1 MTVMFGLLMQVVDVL
16 LGTIGLTLILRML
29 LPVFRMRWDHPVLR
43 TVVAI
48 TDPILKMTNRW
59 LGIPSYGSS
68 RSSFGVSRSDLVSS
82 AAALLVLWT
91 GRSLI
96 VWVLRLVMLIPVWF
110 VQPLN
115 SLGSILTF
123 VLSLVFDLYGLAL
136 FVRVVFS
143 WIRIPYS
150 SPVTQ
155 FLWKITEPVLGLIRS
170 VLPPL
175 PGVDISPV
183 IAFFVLRLL
192 QQVVFSL
199 LSWIF

>member
-1 MTVMFGLLMQVVDVL
+1 MTVVIGLLMQVVDVL
-16 LGTIGLTLILRML
+16 LGTIGLTLVLRML

-48 TDPILKMTNRW
+48 TDPILKVTNRW

-68 RSSFGVSRSDLVSS
+68 HRSFGVSRSDFVSS
-82 AAALLVLWT
+82 AAALMVLWA

-96 VWVLRLVMLIPVWF
+96 GWALRLVMLIPIWF

-115 SLGSILTF
+115 SLGSILNF
-123 VLSLVFDLYGLAL
+123 LLGALFDLYGLAL
-136 FVRVVFS
+136 FVRVLFS
-143 WIRIPYS
+143 WIRVPYS
-150 SPVTQ
+150 SPVTR

-170 VLPPL
+170 VMPPL
-175 PGVDISPV
+175 PGIDISPV
-183 IAFFVLRLL
+183 IAFFLLRLL
-192 QQVVFSL
+192 QQVVLSL